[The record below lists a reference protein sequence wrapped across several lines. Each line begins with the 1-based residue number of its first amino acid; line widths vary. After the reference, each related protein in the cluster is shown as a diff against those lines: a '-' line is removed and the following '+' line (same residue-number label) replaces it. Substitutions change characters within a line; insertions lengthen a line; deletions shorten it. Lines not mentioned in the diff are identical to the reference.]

1 MNALI
6 ENLQTVGVS
15 REVKIAV
22 LSCFGDIALAIG
34 GSYEPYLDTSMLV
47 LGQAGEVSP
56 NPVSY
61 SDVLDVSFEFSNLN
75 IIKLDYDSV
84 DYVAQLRET
93 IIEAEVGIV
102 TGLKGSG
109 KGESWLSRISSL
121 R

>member
-6 ENLQTVGVS
+6 ENLQAVGVS

-34 GSYEPYLDTSMLV
+34 GSYEPYLETSMLV

-56 NPVSY
+56 NPVSLLCSY
-61 SDVLDVSFEFSNLN
+61 CLRPSIEPCNPDGM
-75 IIKLDYDSV
+75 KLDYDSV

-109 KGESWLSRISSL
+109 KGKY
-121 R
+121 